1 MGRYLLSARLGSLL
15 KGSGLFFGGGALL
28 FASYTPPMWGKSDR
42 EMRRRRAEMLYE
54 FETALR
60 DMGETSEFVYDE
72 EHALYR

>member
-1 MGRYLLSARLGSLL
+1 M
-15 KGSGLFFGGGALL
+15 LFS
-28 FASYTPPMWGKSDR
+28 SYTPPIWGKFDR

-72 EHALYR
+72 EHALYRFKDGEFAFSREYANERRLREAGFIG